1 MGQGFP
7 VKSISA
13 LRLSHVRRRAVAT
26 AWRHD
31 ALLSLMNTDTKL
43 KIEKGTEVQI
53 EEDGQHM
60 ERHAAR

>member
-13 LRLSHVRRRAVAT
+13 LQFSHVRRAVAT

-31 ALLSLMNTDTKL
+31 ALLSLMNTDTKV

-60 ERHAAR
+60 ERHAAG